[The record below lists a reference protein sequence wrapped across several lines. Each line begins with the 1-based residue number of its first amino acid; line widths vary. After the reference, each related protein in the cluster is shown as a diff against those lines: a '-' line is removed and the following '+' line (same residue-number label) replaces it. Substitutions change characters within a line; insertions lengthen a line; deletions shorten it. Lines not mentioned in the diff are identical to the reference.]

1 MSIKVLYCS
10 PNKSHHD
17 GYAEQLQKA
26 GMLHAYIS
34 GFPRFGSGAGFPPF
48 DGRLIRADAIQTAYI
63 ASLKARL
70 PWRVSAELSYR
81 SKLHIDRICG
91 KQRKG
96 ADLFLHYSGCGKTTA
111 CQIRCQGGRSIVEA
125 VNSHVQTQSEI
136 LGEEHRRLGLPQPR
150 LHHQEFQRRVEEYE
164 QADGILLPSEFV
176 RRSFLQRE
184 FPEEKL
190 IKLPYRPR
198 IFFPGSRP
206 PSQPKG
212 GATFR
217 ILYVGSV
224 QPRKG
229 VRYLI
234 EAFSSLGIQD
244 KELWIVG
251 AVSNPSGLEGLRIP
265 KGVFFQGV
273 LRGDELAH
281 AYASSDVF
289 CLPSLEEG
297 MALVIGEALSFGLPV
312 VTTPNSG
319 AEDLITPGREG
330 VIVPIRDVEGLSGIF
345 TRMVD
350 EPQWLDELA
359 LNALSKG
366 RDLSNPESQWPL
378 LPVILSDWVSRQ
390 QSM

>member
-10 PNKSHHD
+10 PNRSHHD

-26 GMLHAYIS
+26 GMLHAYVS
-34 GFPRFGSGAGFPPF
+34 GFPRFGSGALLPELGN
-48 DGRLIRADAIQTAYI
+48 RLIRADSIQTAFI

-70 PWRVSAELSYR
+70 PWRVSAELSYC
-81 SKLHIDRICG
+81 SKLNIDRICG
-91 KQRKG
+91 KRHNG
-96 ADLFLHYSGCGKTTA
+96 AELFLHYSGCGMTTA
-111 CQIRCQGGRSIVEA
+111 SRVRHQGGRSVVEA

-150 LHHQEFQRRVEEYE
+150 QHHRELQRRVEEYE
-164 QADGILLPSEFV
+164 KADGILLPSEFV
-176 RRSFLQRE
+176 RRSFLQRG

-198 IFFPGSRP
+198 IFSPGSRI
-206 PSQPKG
+206 PSQPKR
-212 GATFR
+212 GAPFR
-217 ILYVGSV
+217 ILYIGSV

-234 EAFSSLGIQD
+234 EAFSSLAIRN

-330 VIVPIRDVEGLSGIF
+330 MIVPIRDVEGLSGIF
-345 TRMVD
+345 KRMVD

-359 LNALSKG
+359 GNALSKG
-366 RDLSNPESQWPL
+366 RDLSNPESDWPL
-378 LPVILSDWVSRQ
+378 LPTLLSEWVSRQ
-390 QSM
+390 